1 MNSKHTSSTARYA
14 GKNRIIISPSPV
26 AAAPPTFESAYAP
39 DPGIG
44 ESPTLLF
51 KKLVRQYNERD

>member
-51 KKLVRQYNERD
+51 